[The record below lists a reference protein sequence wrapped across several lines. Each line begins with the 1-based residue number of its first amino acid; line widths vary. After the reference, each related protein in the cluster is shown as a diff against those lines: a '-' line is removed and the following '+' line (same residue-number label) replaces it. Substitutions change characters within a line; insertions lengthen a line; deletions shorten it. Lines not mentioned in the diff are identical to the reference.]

1 MVPAMRVIA
10 CYISLLIGASLVVTA
25 AIPFIFAYP
34 SNDGPNSGPSSTWEL
49 IRMIAYESW
58 ILFLIIG
65 LGLSVA
71 SILGL
76 RGKILR

>member
-1 MVPAMRVIA
+1 MKVIA
-10 CYISLLIGASLVVTA
+10 FYISLLFGSSLVVTA
-25 AIPFIFAYP
+25 AIPLIFAYP
-34 SNDGPNSGPSSTWEL
+34 YSNDPNSGPSNTWEF

-65 LGLSVA
+65 LGLLVA